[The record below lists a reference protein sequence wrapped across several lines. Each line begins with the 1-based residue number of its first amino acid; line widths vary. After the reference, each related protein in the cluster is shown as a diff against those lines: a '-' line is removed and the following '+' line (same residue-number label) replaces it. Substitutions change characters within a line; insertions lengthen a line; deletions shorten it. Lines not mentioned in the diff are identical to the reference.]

1 MVGFVMLHRD
11 IIDWEWYQSQETTR
25 VFIHLILR
33 ANYSDKKWQGITIKR
48 GQLVTSNNHLSVEL
62 SLSVQQI
69 RTAIKKLENSGY
81 IKRKTTNKFTLITIN
96 NYEERQ
102 SSASIINNQ
111 KTPQETIKKHST
123 HNQSTTTKKRNNL
136 KKVKIEERVQNF
148 KKQVF
153 EHSNYSNNILSSFF
167 NYWSELNL
175 QKNKMR
181 FEKDGYFD
189 IALRLEKWVLYEK
202 KIKSSIKNTNSNR

>member
-33 ANYSDKKWQGITIKR
+33 ANYKDKKWQGITIKR
-48 GQLVTSNNHLSVEL
+48 GQLVTSNNRLSAEL
-62 SLSVQQI
+62 SLSIQQT
-69 RTAIKKLENSGY
+69 RTALKKLESSGY

-96 NYEERQ
+96 NYEDRQ

-111 KTPQETIKKHST
+111 KTIPKTIKKPSA
-123 HNQSTTTKKRNNL
+123 HNQTTTTKKRNNL
-136 KKVKIEERVQNF
+136 NKVKIVERAQNF

-189 IALRLEKWVLYEK
+189 ITLRLEKWVLHEK
-202 KIKSSIKNTNSNR
+202 AIKNSIKNTNSNR